1 MRTSHFLCLL
11 LCLFSTAAF
20 SQKSI
25 EFPNLNGPYL
35 GQPPPGEKA
44 VCFASGLITYEV
56 HESPILFQEGQEILI
71 GSMMEGL
78 KYYRWMN
85 GIWSLE
91 NTLPFDPPA
100 NCNGVSL
107 SPSGNRVY
115 FLIWTGDD
123 EDFYFIEKRGDGW
136 SALHSLGDPVNDFP
150 THWQFSIAMNEN
162 LYFSTGGKVVV
173 SVFDGHHHQKPVP
186 LKQVNNEDLEGGTP
200 FIAPDESY
208 LMVSIEKDLHISYR
222 LSDNKWTEPVNLG
235 PSINMNDCYDLC
247 PRISP
252 DGKYLFFISR
262 RSGPDFR
269 IYWSEAGFIER
280 LKPEHVKEKD

>member
-1 MRTSHFLCLL
+1 MRTSHFLCLF
-11 LCLFSTAAF
+11 LCLFCTAVF
-20 SQKSI
+20 SQNGT
-25 EFPNLNGPYL
+25 EFQNLNGPYL

-44 VCFASGLITYEV
+44 VRFAPRLITYEV
-56 HESPILFQEGQEILI
+56 HESPIILQDGKGILI

-91 NTLPFDPPA
+91 NTLPFDLPA
-100 NCNGVSL
+100 NCNGMSL
-107 SPSGNRVY
+107 SPSGNRIY

-123 EDFYFIEKRGDGW
+123 ENFHYIEKRGEGW
-136 SALHSLGDPVNDFP
+136 SALHSLGDQVNDFP

-162 LYFSTGGKVVV
+162 LYFSTGGKIVV
-173 SVFDGHHHQKPVP
+173 SAFDGNQHRKPVP

-208 LMVSIEKDLHISYR
+208 LIVSIENDLHISYR
-222 LSDNKWTEPVNLG
+222 LSNNKWTEPVNLG
-235 PSINMNDCYDLC
+235 PSINMKDCYDLC

-269 IYWSEAGFIER
+269 IYWSEAGFIGR
-280 LKPEHVKEKD
+280 LKPEYLKDKD